1 MNKRIKLILI
11 VLVILISSTII
22 YITYNYF
29 RIKNAKIE
37 VELKDD
43 LVLEFND
50 KKHVSDFIEKINGK
64 ISNDYIIDSNKL
76 GNKNIKFSFTNNDGI
91 KVKYAFKIK
100 VVDTIAPVIWL
111 GNNYNL
117 EKGSDVVLTDKIL
130 CGDNY
135 DNKPNCFIEGDYD
148 INTPGTYPLTFK
160 AIDSSGNAE
169 SKSFNLNVYE
179 PIKTETKEDNKE
191 TTKEPE
197 KEDENKE
204 SEEAETNIPVNEEK
218 SAENTDTADTD
229 DKQQNSSAVSTDD
242 EASNAEINGD
252 KSDNTADS
260 EIPDKTENHTVD
272 EILRSFESTF
282 MSEEEADKKIEDF
295 SKSVSDSQPAP
306 DFTAKIHNH
315 NNSQDKSGKTCGCE
329 RCRCQN
335 GGRMQEKGG
344 QKPN

>member
-1 MNKRIKLILI
+1 MSKAEFERLQKEYAEAAIRTAEKAKLSYDTDESKEEIPKAENITASISELTMSAEENENEAIKPDP
-11 VLVILISSTII
+11 
-22 YITYNYF
+22 
-29 RIKNAKIE
+29 AKITT
-37 VELKDD
+37 VQ
-43 LVLEFND
+43 V
-50 KKHVSDFIEKINGK
+50 KI
-64 ISNDYIIDSNKL
+64 
-76 GNKNIKFSFTNNDGI
+76 T
-91 KVKYAFKIK
+91 
-100 VVDTIAPVIWL
+100 
-111 GNNYNL
+111 
-117 EKGSDVVLTDKIL
+117 E
-130 CGDNY
+130 
-135 DNKPNCFIEGDYD
+135 
-148 INTPGTYPLTFK
+148 
-160 AIDSSGNAE
+160 AE
-169 SKSFNLNVYE
+169 SEITAS
-179 PIKTETKEDNKE
+179 DA
-191 TTKEPE
+191 
-197 KEDENKE
+197 EDENKE

-315 NNSQDKSGKTCGCE
+315 NSSQDKSGKTCGCE

-335 GGRMQEKGG
+335 GRSMQEKGG